1 MLRTRVARTLVLG
14 GAAACLGV
22 FAPAAHAAIGTGADA
37 SDPEVASA
45 DDAAVKAAAVAASD
59 AAHAPGQ
66 EGTAGAAGI
75 GDPYFPLLGNGGYDV
90 RHYDASIAYD
100 PGTDRLE
107 GTMVIRARALQTLS
121 RFDLDLQQLDVSAV
135 RVNDEAAE
143 FSRDG
148 QELQITPPNRLGERS
163 TFNVTVDYGGIPQTI
178 VGSPIVFGSPYGFLH
193 TPDGAFVGS
202 EPNAQSTWLPLSDHP
217 SDKATWTFRVTVP
230 EGQKAVSNGRLVSEE
245 TQGGQTTFTWDEP
258 LPMAT
263 YLATVDIGDWIVK
276 TGTTPAGTPQTV
288 AVDPV
293 LQAQFPA
300 SMDRYWNTSAE
311 VTDLW
316 SETFGPYP
324 FDSTGA
330 IADDARYN
338 GQPLGF
344 SLETQTRP
352 VYSGFRSETTI
363 AHELAHQWF
372 GDSVSPATWPN
383 IWLNE
388 GFASFAE
395 YIWLE
400 HRGTRTA
407 HQSLL
412 NDYARAATSS
422 FWQVIVADPQR
433 DTMFASAV
441 YRRGAMTLQA
451 LREKIGD
458 EKFFRILRTWVAE
471 HRHGNATTEQF
482 IALAE
487 TVSGE
492 QLDQFFDV
500 WIYQPGKPTTW

>member
-1 MLRTRVARTLVLG
+1 MVRVVAL
-14 GAAACLGV
+14 GAAATCLGV
-22 FAPAAHAAIGTGADA
+22 AAPAAQANVGTGADA
-37 SDPEVASA
+37 LDPDVAQLE
-45 DDAAVKAAAVAASD
+45 AAARAVAD
-59 AAHAPGQ
+59 PPGQ
-66 EGTAGAAGI
+66 TASAGAAGI
-75 GDPYFPLLGNGGYDV
+75 GDPYFPLLGNGGFDV
-90 RHYDASIAYD
+90 RHYDLSFSYD
-100 PGTDRLE
+100 PATDMLD
-107 GTMVIRARALQTLS
+107 GHMVVRARALQNLS

-135 RVNDEAAE
+135 RVNDNPAA

-148 QELQITPPNRLGERS
+148 QELQITPSNRLRDGS
-163 TFNVTVDYGGIPQTI
+163 TFNVAVDYGGVPQTV

-193 TPDGAFVGS
+193 TPDGMFVGS
-202 EPNAQSTWLPLSDHP
+202 EPNAQSTWMPLSDHP
-217 SDKATWTFRVTVP
+217 ADKATWTFRVTVP
-230 EGQKAVSNGRLVSEE
+230 EGKGVVSNGRLVSQE
-245 TQGGQTTFTWDEP
+245 TQDGKTTFTWDEP
-258 LPMAT
+258 IPMAT
-263 YLATVDIGDWIVK
+263 YLATVDVGDWLIR
-276 TGTTPAGTPQTV
+276 TGSTPAGTPQTV

-293 LQAQFPA
+293 LQAA
-300 SMDRYWNTSAE
+300 SPGAMDRYWNTSAE

-330 IADDARYN
+330 IADDARFN
-338 GQPLGF
+338 GQQLGF

-352 VYSGFRSETTI
+352 LYSGFRSETTI

-395 YIWLE
+395 YLWLE

-407 HQSLL
+407 HQSFVI
-412 NDYARAATSS
+412 DYARAATSS
-422 FWQVIVADPQR
+422 FWQVVVADPQR

-471 HRHGNATTEQF
+471 HRHGNGTTAQF
-482 IALAE
+482 TALAE
-487 TVSGE
+487 QISGE
-492 QLDQFFDV
+492 DLDHFFDV
-500 WIYQPGKPTTW
+500 WIYQTGKPTSW